1 MNNATQLRRV
11 FRDSIRLYFAP
22 LTGAFK
28 GISLELKR
36 ADRAVQQHRSAEIR
50 AKREQARHA

>member
-22 LTGAFK
+22 LTGACK
-28 GISLELKR
+28 GIRLELKR
-36 ADRAVQQHRSAEIR
+36 ADRAMQQHRSAENK
-50 AKREQARHA
+50 AKREQARDA